1 MPLLSR
7 AIFGVVQLASRRGLA
22 AAKADET
29 SKELARRR
37 GINRET
43 CAYWYLR
50 RLGYVLVVR
59 NYHVPGDK
67 AEIDMV
73 GYDGAVLAFV
83 EVKTRSGTDERPGQ
97 PEEAV
102 TPEKRFH
109 VERMAKRF
117 LAERRTP
124 GVSWRF
130 DVVAIE
136 SRSGRPADVRLY
148 KKCLQRGTLMRVVLT
163 ASIFQPL

>member
-7 AIFGVVQLASRRGLA
+7 AIFGVVQLASRRGLTA
-22 AAKADET
+22 GKADET
-29 SKELARRR
+29 SKEQARRR
-37 GINRET
+37 GINGET
-43 CAYWYLR
+43 YAYWYLR
-50 RLGYVLVVR
+50 RHGYVFVAR
-59 NYHVPGDK
+59 NYRVPGDK

-73 GYDGAVLAFV
+73 GYDGPVLAFV
-83 EVKTRSGTDERPGQ
+83 EVKTRSGTDKHPGQ

-117 LAERRTP
+117 LAERRRP

-136 SRSGRPADVRLY
+136 SRSGRPPDVRLY
-148 KKCLQRGTLMRVVLT
+148 KN
-163 ASIFQPL
+163 AFSAAH

>member
-7 AIFGVVQLASRRGLA
+7 AIFGVVQLASRRGLTT
-22 AAKADET
+22 AKADET
-29 SKELARRR
+29 PKEQARRH
-37 GINRET
+37 GVNGET
-43 CAYWYLR
+43 YAYWYLR
-50 RLGYVLVVR
+50 RHGYVFVAR
-59 NYHVPGDK
+59 NYRVVGDK
-67 AEIDMV
+67 AEIDLV
-73 GYDGAVLAFV
+73 GYDGPVLAFV

-109 VERMAKRF
+109 VERMARRF

-124 GVSWRF
+124 GISWRF

-136 SRSGRPADVRLY
+136 SRSGRPPDVRLY
-148 KKCLQRGTLMRVVLT
+148 KNAFSG
-163 ASIFQPL
+163 AH